1 VTLPDHVFSRL
12 DGLNRRAGHDIRPH
26 LDLTIEAL
34 PVRHAGHLQH
44 RALLGILP
52 TDGARPSELAEAM
65 RISKQAV
72 GQRLVEMEAR
82 GWITINPDPI
92 DKRARIVTR
101 TPAGDEIKAMS
112 EQAIA
117 AMERNWADQVGAD
130 RYRVF
135 KEVLN
140 ELALG

>member
-1 VTLPDHVFSRL
+1 
-12 DGLNRRAGHDIRPH
+12 
-26 LDLTIEAL
+26 
-34 PVRHAGHLQH
+34 
-44 RALLGILP
+44 
-52 TDGARPSELAEAM
+52 
-65 RISKQAV
+65 
-72 GQRLVEMEAR
+72 MEAR
-82 GWITINPDPI
+82 GWIAINPDPI

-101 TPAGDEIKAMS
+101 TPAGDEIKVMS